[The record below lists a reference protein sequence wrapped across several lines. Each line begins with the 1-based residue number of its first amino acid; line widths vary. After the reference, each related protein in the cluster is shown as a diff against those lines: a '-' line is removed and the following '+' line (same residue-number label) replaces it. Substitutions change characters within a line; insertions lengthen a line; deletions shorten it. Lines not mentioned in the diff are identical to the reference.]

1 MSGNQRCYVPVSLV
15 DDTGI
20 DEVILS
26 MSRLMMKD
34 LNLSVSSVVSASE
47 STIQWSKARKFKSTG
62 SDTKSF
68 RVLLLV
74 LNSSVFKKFEEAL
87 DGSIFQA
94 IQTGSVDSTDEMLS
108 DTNSG
113 ELPIFAIA
121 GAPTISDGQKVA
133 MNVVATK
140 HSVPCIIT
148 VPRTFLDAL
157 EQCRK

>member
-1 MSGNQRCYVPVSLV
+1 MSLV

-47 STIQWSKARKFKSTG
+47 CTMQWSKARKFKSTG

-94 IQTGSVDSTDEMLS
+94 IQTGSVDSTDEILS
-108 DTNSG
+108 DTNSDD
-113 ELPIFAIA
+113 LPIFAIA
-121 GAPTISDGQKVA
+121 GAPTTTDGQKVA

-140 HSVPCIIT
+140 HSVPCIIA

>member
-1 MSGNQRCYVPVSLV
+1 
-15 DDTGI
+15 
-20 DEVILS
+20 

-47 STIQWSKARKFKSTG
+47 SSIQWSKDRKFKSTG

-94 IQTGSVDSTDEMLS
+94 IQTGSVDNIDEILS
-108 DTNSG
+108 DTNSD

-121 GAPTISDGQKVA
+121 GAPTISEGQQVA

-140 HSVPCIIT
+140 HSIPCIIT
-148 VPRTFLDAL
+148 VPRSFNDAL
-157 EQCRK
+157 EQFRK